1 MTLKIAMWSGPRN
14 ISTAMMRA
22 WENRSD
28 TDVIDEPFY
37 AYYLA
42 HTNTPHPM
50 QAQIL
55 ASQANTWQEVV
66 KTLTADISDR
76 NDVPKISY
84 QKHMT
89 HHMLDDI
96 NLAWSTQL
104 QHCFL
109 IRDPLYVIN
118 SYVKKMP
125 SVCSQDIGI
134 ARQYQLYQQ
143 LSEITGQD
151 IPIIDSADV
160 LKNPQAVLSKLCAKL
175 GIEFNSSMLNW
186 PQGPR
191 NSDGVWAKHWYEN
204 VEAST
209 GFAEY
214 IAPKIVLTKQ
224 QRALADKNNVYYQ
237 ELFNKRIQID

>member
-1 MTLKIAMWSGPRN
+1 MTLRIAMWSGPRN

-28 TDVIDEPFY
+28 TNVIDEPFY

-42 HTNTPHPM
+42 NTNTRHPM
-50 QAQIL
+50 QEQVL
-55 ASQANTWQEVV
+55 ASQPNEWQDVVNT
-66 KTLTADISDR
+66 LISDADPG
-76 NDVPKISY
+76 NNHSDISY

-89 HHMLDDI
+89 HHMLNDI
-96 NLAWSTQL
+96 NLDWANQI

-109 IRDPLYVIN
+109 IRDPVFVID

-134 ARQYQLYQQ
+134 ERQYQLYQE
-143 LSEITGQD
+143 LSEVTGQD
-151 IPIIDSADV
+151 IPIIDSGDV
-160 LKNPQAVLSKLCAKL
+160 LNNPQAVLSKLCAKL
-175 GIEFNSSMLNW
+175 GITYSDAMLNW

-191 NSDGVWAKHWYEN
+191 SSDGVWAKHWYEN

-209 GFAEY
+209 SFAKY
-214 IAPKIVLTKQ
+214 TAPKIVLTEKQ
-224 QRALADKNNVYYQ
+224 QALAAENNYFYQ
-237 ELFNKRIQID
+237 KLFNKRIKVE